1 MKHNRKQII
10 MTLLVIITMITLPI
24 QSCSSTTENPQ
35 NPKTIPITVVHRG
48 DHTIT
53 QTEMDFDAFISLFN
67 PIRTINEN
75 TATVQLQSMLDT
87 LEEQQIISHEEKT
100 MMNQKIQQGTLLSS
114 IRHAGMTGLLF
125 DLLNIFNGF
134 GFAIKGEQTV
144 SLIELPIARFPFLNT
159 NITALFSGFSAF
171 KGNGFVFTLG
181 TNGFRYIYNYDKNSY
196 AFPYFSSIKGS
207 FIGYTGIILE
217 ATVSDTFGETYE
229 GTYIIGIGMNVFT
242 LWSET

>member
-87 LEEQQIISHEEKT
+87 
-100 MMNQKIQQGTLLSS
+100 
-114 IRHAGMTGLLF
+114 
-125 DLLNIFNGF
+125 
-134 GFAIKGEQTV
+134 FAER
-144 SLIELPIARFPFLNT
+144 L
-159 NITALFSGFSAF
+159 
-171 KGNGFVFTLG
+171 
-181 TNGFRYIYNYDKNSY
+181 
-196 AFPYFSSIKGS
+196 
-207 FIGYTGIILE
+207 
-217 ATVSDTFGETYE
+217 
-229 GTYIIGIGMNVFT
+229 
-242 LWSET
+242 